1 MEKPLVPLSLDYPE
15 VALWDT
21 DVGKKK
27 LKIIN
32 KNDFPLDDVLK
43 GIGVRHSNL
52 IDSFGI
58 TDKEEIKD
66 RLELAKFL
74 QANQEFRSW
83 INEIDLA
90 ALKLPTQEEHFLKY
104 FDTEKPHNPF
114 WEKVNE
120 FISLMSS
127 FQIIPSRLKI
137 VRDFLTSSLAME
149 DLEKRMSQI
158 VAEKIEG
165 MAIIEGT
172 ISLLVKIYDGK
183 YLLES
188 SREHVH
194 GYQVYSSS
202 IVNVKREPYPVFAGN
217 KWNPLNWV
225 GYSKRAKEKAKK
237 AVDER
242 NNQKIED
249 VYKERI
255 ILEIPDILRK
265 DIIDGIKGKL
275 EESAESKKVDKML
288 DGMLIH
294 VYFSYSR
301 EGLNLRI
308 YGVEPSNAREQLFN
322 YTEFKG
328 CTPEHTFKIKEAKIK
343 MVEAMRQN
351 QNSLALSVLRKIL
364 SEKYPFLFSLTDFK
378 GECPRTDTEHKWFA
392 VQNLYKSY
400 FLKDSYEAS
409 CKIRSFF
416 ERHIVILSD
425 VARIVE
431 ILSKKAEE
439 LKTSL
444 CYPEILEEGHHTV
457 SFREIFPVHL
467 ISKIKAED
475 IVPIKSLP
483 VLNGQILGL
492 TGYHGGGK
500 TVTSLAVVT
509 NIFLAQSG
517 LPIFGQG
524 FRLNVKDVLGM
535 MFIEKGGG
543 STCELLLDKIVIILK
558 EIKNIHNSK
567 VVLVLDELGTGTQ
580 EMDGDKLGKDV
591 LSKLSDMGVSVLFST
606 QIQSLAEFARD
617 ELGAQC
623 LKVDEKHGLSVGIGT
638 GGMDSLRRRKG
649 LDKLLK

>member
-1 MEKPLVPLSLDYPE
+1 MEKPLVPLNLDYPE

-21 DVGKKK
+21 NVGKKK

-32 KNDFPLDDVLK
+32 NNDFPLDDVLR
-43 GIGVRHSNL
+43 GIGVRGSDLVN
-52 IDSFGI
+52 SFGI
-58 TDKEEIKD
+58 TDKEEIKA
-66 RLELAKFL
+66 RLELARFL
-74 QANQEFRSW
+74 EANGQFRSW
-83 INEIDLA
+83 VNEIDLT
-90 ALKLPTQEEHFLKY
+90 ALKLPTQEENFLRY
-104 FDTEKPHNPF
+104 FDTEKTHNPF

-120 FISLMSS
+120 FISLLSS
-127 FQIIPSRLKI
+127 PHIPSRLKI
-137 VRDFLTSSLAME
+137 LRDFLASSLAME
-149 DLEKRMSQI
+149 DLEKRMGQI
-158 VAEKIEG
+158 MAEKIEG

-172 ISLLVKIYDGK
+172 ISLLVRIYDGK

-188 SREHVH
+188 SREYVH

-202 IVNVKREPYPVFAGN
+202 IINVKLESYPVFADN
-217 KWNPLNWV
+217 KWNPLNWI
-225 GYSKRAKEKAKK
+225 GCGRRANEKAKK
-237 AVDER
+237 GIDER
-242 NNQKIED
+242 NDQKIAD
-249 VYKERI
+249 AYKERI
-255 ILEIPDILRK
+255 ILEIHDILRK

-275 EESAESKKVDKML
+275 EESAESKKVDEAL
-288 DGMLIH
+288 DRMLIH
-294 VYFSYSR
+294 VYFAYSK
-301 EGLNLRI
+301 EGLKLRI
-308 YGVEPSNAREQLFN
+308 YGVEPSNASEQSFT
-322 YTEFKG
+322 YAEFTG
-328 CTPEHTFKIKEAKIK
+328 CTSEHALKIEEAKTK

-351 QNSLALSVLRKIL
+351 QNSLALSVLRSQLNK
-364 SEKYPFLFSLTDFK
+364 KYPFLFSLADFK
-378 GECPRTDTEHKWFA
+378 VECPRTDTEHKWFA

-400 FLKDSYEAS
+400 FLKDSYEVS

-416 ERHIVILSD
+416 ERHIVILSN

-431 ILSKKAEE
+431 ILSKKAGE

-467 ISKIKAED
+467 ISRIKAED

-483 VLNGQILGL
+483 VLNGQMLGL

-517 LPIFGQG
+517 LPVFGQG

-535 MFIEKGGG
+535 MFIERGGG

-567 VVLVLDELGTGTQ
+567 VVLVLDEVGTGTQ
-580 EMDGDKLGKDV
+580 EMDGHKLGKDV

-606 QIQSLAEFARD
+606 QIQSLAEFARY

-623 LKVDEKHGLSVGIGT
+623 LKVDEKHGLSVGIGS
-638 GGMDSLRRRKG
+638 GGMDSLRKRKG